1 MEEIWD
7 ESMREGLGGLILR
20 VAIAEG
26 WEEKYL
32 GIRGTEKGQGW
43 AESES
48 DEGRGTKE
56 GVHCKKELAIFPSP
70 AGMSLTKL
78 SLGRKKL
85 NYSRPGRVWSVTSRL
100 GTGKRLT
107 LFYSVSYICYFLLFW
122 HICSNNAPYPPPHPQ
137 THRVTSQSKH
147 LAVSQPYFRPPQ
159 PPPPYMRTQHIFHCT
174 CIDGAHH
181 CSKEPIRKLINLCL
195 LPSKIYISSNNQR
208 YSFVKVSR
216 FHCRGKVSIQLSACP
231 MWLI

>member
-78 SLGRKKL
+78 SLGGKKL

-107 LFYSVSYICYFLLFW
+107 LFYSVHIYMNIVNCNILTTKCAVNMYLACHENYILKSLIHSDDSFSIVLFAFDELLFC
-122 HICSNNAPYPPPHPQ
+122 I
-137 THRVTSQSKH
+137 
-147 LAVSQPYFRPPQ
+147 VSLFVFYCTVLYCIVLYCILF
-159 PPPPYMRTQHIFHCT
+159 YCIRT
-174 CIDGAHH
+174 
-181 CSKEPIRKLINLCL
+181 
-195 LPSKIYISSNNQR
+195 
-208 YSFVKVSR
+208 R
-216 FHCRGKVSIQLSACP
+216 FHEKEKREVQIICDTSRSENFLKHV
-231 MWLI
+231 